1 MKYKNWHTHCYP
13 LCITTQAEFATMTQR
28 PLTRLDI
35 AIRLSLAAS
44 AGLALL
50 AAGGTLSA
58 PAAPVVT
65 HAPSHIGA

>member
-1 MKYKNWHTHCYP
+1 
-13 LCITTQAEFATMTQR
+13 MTQR

-50 AAGGTLSA
+50 AAGGTLSH
-58 PAAPVVT
+58 PVATPTVI
-65 HAPSHIGA
+65 HAPGHIGA

>member
-1 MKYKNWHTHCYP
+1 
-13 LCITTQAEFATMTQR
+13 MTQR

-50 AAGGTLSA
+50 AASGTLSHPVA
-58 PAAPVVT
+58 HPATTPTAT
-65 HAPSHIGA
+65 HAAA